1 MLDQNTTTVLTTLVT
16 VGGTLGGVVLG
27 VVLTNRYTW
36 KQEKAKRNT
45 SIIEEVYTLIN
56 KIDEQVE
63 ECISENK
70 SFAIDLRDK
79 SDRVNT
85 LINLYLR
92 SIKKNYTEYTKA
104 LWVFM
109 DLLRYNLGS
118 SFDFEKIE
126 EDKRYVTYKNSFVE
140 ILHSLEKLVR

>member
-1 MLDQNTTTVLTTLVT
+1 
-16 VGGTLGGVVLG
+16 
-27 VVLTNRYTW
+27 
-36 KQEKAKRNT
+36 
-45 SIIEEVYTLIN
+45 
-56 KIDEQVE
+56 VE

-70 SFAIDLRDK
+70 PFAIDLRDK

-92 SIKKNYTEYTKA
+92 SIKKNYTEYAKA

-109 DLLRYNLGS
+109 DLLRGSLGP

>member
-1 MLDQNTTTVLTTLVT
+1 MLDQNTTTVLTTLIT
-16 VGGTLGGVVLG
+16 VGGTLGGVILG
-27 VVLTNRYTW
+27 VILTNRYTW
-36 KQEKAKRNT
+36 KQEKAQRNT
-45 SIIEEVYTLIN
+45 PIIEEVYTLIN
-56 KIDEQVE
+56 KIDDQVE

-70 SFAIDLRDK
+70 PFAIDLRDK

-92 SIKKNYTEYTKA
+92 SIKKNNAEYTKA

-109 DLLRYNLGS
+109 DLLRCSLGP

-126 EDKRYVTYKNSFVE
+126 EDKRYVAYKNSFVE